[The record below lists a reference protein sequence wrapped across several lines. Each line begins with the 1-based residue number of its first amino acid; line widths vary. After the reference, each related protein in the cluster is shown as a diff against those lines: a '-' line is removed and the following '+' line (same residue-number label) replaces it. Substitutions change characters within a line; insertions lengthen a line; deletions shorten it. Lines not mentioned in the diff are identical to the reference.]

1 MATFYQGPQ
10 LAGRLKAV
18 QDAQRRI
25 SEKMNAIQAQLKKLQ
40 NVPGTQP
47 WVSFGRIHKIKDL
60 KSSFPDLR
68 TALKHDLLIL
78 KNTLRALKVS
88 EKNISTA
95 IVRKTALQNSRDF
108 KKRLEKALKEAEKS
122 GQLDENELRNL
133 LNESEHILEG
143 FVNLLEA
150 NPSEEN
156 IGQVFS
162 EMEVPLLLGSDSDSG
177 RCGRALRAAGKAAK
191 ILYDRDEKRFRKKPD
206 VNNFTKMLGS
216 KASGYLVGN
225 EFDEKPKNW
234 KGAPPGTVHPVAPG
248 DSLSA
253 ISQKYYGN
261 PGFWDIIY
269 FENLGIIGDNPD
281 VLKVGLHLII
291 P

>member
-1 MATFYQGPQ
+1 MTAFHQKQQ
-10 LAGRLKAV
+10 LAGRLKTV
-18 QDAQRRI
+18 QDAQKRI
-25 SEKMNAIQAQLKKLQ
+25 SEKMQLIQAQLKKLKD
-40 NVPGTQP
+40 VPVSQP
-47 WVSFGRIHKIKDL
+47 WVSFGRVHKIEDL

-68 TALKHDLLIL
+68 TALRHDLRIL
-78 KNTLRALKVS
+78 KNTMRTLKVS
-88 EKNISTA
+88 EKNLKTA
-95 IVRKTALQNSRDF
+95 MVRKTALQDSRDF

-156 IGQVFS
+156 IGLVFS

-177 RCGRALRAAGKAAK
+177 KCGRALRAAGKAAK
-191 ILYDRDEKRFRKKPD
+191 ILYERDEQRFRKKPD
-206 VNNFTKMLGS
+206 VGNFSKMLNS
-216 KASGYLVGN
+216 KARGYLVGG
-225 EFDEKPKNW
+225 EVDQEPKNW
-234 KGAPPGTVHPVAPG
+234 KSAPPGTVHPVAPG

-253 ISQKYYGN
+253 ISKKYYGD

-269 FENLGIIGDNPD
+269 MENSGIIGDNPD
-281 VLKVGLHLII
+281 VLRVGLHLNI

>member
-1 MATFYQGPQ
+1 MTAFHQKQQ
-10 LAGRLKAV
+10 LAGRLKTV
-18 QDAQRRI
+18 QDAQKRI
-25 SEKMNAIQAQLKKLQ
+25 SEKMNAILVQLKKLKD
-40 NVPGTQP
+40 VPGSQP
-47 WVSFGRIHKIKDL
+47 WASFGRVHKIEDL
-60 KSSFPDLR
+60 KSAFPDLR
-68 TALKHDLLIL
+68 TALRHDLLIL
-78 KNTLRALKVS
+78 KNTMRALKVS

-95 IVRKTALQNSRDF
+95 MVRKNALQSSRDF

-133 LNESEHILEG
+133 LNESEQILER

-156 IGQVFS
+156 IGVVFS

-177 RCGRALRAAGKAAK
+177 ECGRALRAAGKAAK
-191 ILYDRDEKRFRKKPD
+191 TLYDRDEQRFRKKPD
-206 VNNFTKMLGS
+206 VGNFTKMLNS
-216 KASGYLVGN
+216 KARGYLVGA
-225 EFDEKPKNW
+225 ELDEKPKNW
-234 KGAPPGTVHPVAPG
+234 KSAPPGTIHPVATG

-253 ISQKYYGN
+253 ISEKYYGD

-269 FENLGIIGDNPD
+269 MENSGIIGDNPD
-281 VLKVGLHLII
+281 LLKVGLQLNI